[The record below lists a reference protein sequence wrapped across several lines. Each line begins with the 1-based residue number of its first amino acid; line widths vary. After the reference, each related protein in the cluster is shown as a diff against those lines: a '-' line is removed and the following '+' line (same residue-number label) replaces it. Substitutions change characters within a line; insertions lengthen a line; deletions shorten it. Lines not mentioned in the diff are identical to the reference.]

1 LQNETDY
8 AIVGFDLQ
16 PTPRETEMT
25 ARLWRGWAAA
35 DGADEVVAYLREGP
49 LARFSVAPGNISAEV
64 LVRPLAGGVEILTL
78 TLWEAAEFVPA
89 DVEERHELLVA
100 RQTLADRWEIP
111 HPAGAAVARAA

>member
-1 LQNETDY
+1 
-8 AIVGFDLQ
+8 
-16 PTPRETEMT
+16 MT
-25 ARLWRGWAAA
+25 ARLWRGWTAA

-78 TLWEAAEFVPA
+78 TLWETAEFVPA

-100 RQTLADRWEIP
+100 RQTLADSWEIP

>member
-1 LQNETDY
+1 
-8 AIVGFDLQ
+8 
-16 PTPRETEMT
+16 MT
-25 ARLWRGWAAA
+25 ARLWRGWTAA

-78 TLWEAAEFVPA
+78 TVWETAEFVPA

-100 RQTLADRWEIP
+100 RQTLADSWEIP

>member
-1 LQNETDY
+1 
-8 AIVGFDLQ
+8 
-16 PTPRETEMT
+16 MT
-25 ARLWRGWAAA
+25 ARLWRGWTAA

-78 TLWEAAEFVPA
+78 TIWEAAEFVPA

-111 HPAGAAVARAA
+111 HPAAAAVARAA

>member
-1 LQNETDY
+1 
-8 AIVGFDLQ
+8 
-16 PTPRETEMT
+16 MT
-25 ARLWRGWAAA
+25 ARLWRGWTAA

-78 TLWEAAEFVPA
+78 TVWEAAEFVPA

-111 HPAGAAVARAA
+111 YPAAAAVARAA

>member
-1 LQNETDY
+1 
-8 AIVGFDLQ
+8 
-16 PTPRETEMT
+16 MT
-25 ARLWRGWAAA
+25 ARLWRGWTAA

-78 TLWEAAEFVPA
+78 TVWEAAEFVPA
-89 DVEERHELLVA
+89 DVEERHELLVV

-111 HPAGAAVARAA
+111 YPAAAAVARAA

>member
-1 LQNETDY
+1 
-8 AIVGFDLQ
+8 
-16 PTPRETEMT
+16 MT
-25 ARLWRGWAAA
+25 ARLWRGWTAAE
-35 DGADEVVAYLREGP
+35 GADEVVAYLREGP

-78 TLWEAAEFVPA
+78 TVWETAEFVPA

-100 RQTLADRWEIP
+100 RQTLADSWEIP

>member
-1 LQNETDY
+1 
-8 AIVGFDLQ
+8 
-16 PTPRETEMT
+16 MT
-25 ARLWRGWAAA
+25 ARLWRGWTAA

-78 TLWEAAEFVPA
+78 TVWEAAEFVPA

-111 HPAGAAVARAA
+111 HPAAAAVARAA